1 MALPIVH
8 STAGYLVHRL
18 DRRRTPWAGPAR
30 ALAFM
35 AIGNLPDIDFLLGFV
50 LGTPG
55 AFHRGISHTVLAA
68 LVFAVLG
75 ATVAWWRRWDEWG
88 PAFLLC
94 FAGYASHLLVD
105 AFTIDQ
111 RGPAGAQFFWPLSDA
126 YYISPVTVFGEVI
139 IDGRSRLGFVR
150 SILAWPTVGVLAREA
165 LFALTALASVRL
177 FEIVRGR
184 RPSEETHALGDLVEG
199 AEEDPA

>member
-8 STAGYLVHRL
+8 STAGYLVQRL
-18 DRRRTPWAGPAR
+18 DRRGTPWAGATR

-35 AIGNLPDIDFLLGFV
+35 AIGNLPDIDFLVGFV
-50 LGTPG
+50 LGRPG

-68 LVFAVLG
+68 FVFGVLG
-75 ATVAWWRRWDEWG
+75 ATIAWRRRWDRWA

-111 RGPAGAQFFWPLSDA
+111 RGPAGAQFFWPFSDA
-126 YYISPVTVFGEVI
+126 YYISPVTIFGEII

-150 SILAWPTVGVLAREA
+150 SILAWPTVGVLAREVLFTLAA
-165 LFALTALASVRL
+165 LMAVHLLEMARNDRRAEGEPALADVRKR
-177 FEIVRGR
+177 V
-184 RPSEETHALGDLVEG
+184 
-199 AEEDPA
+199 EEDPA

>member
-8 STAGYLVHRL
+8 STAGYLVQRL
-18 DRRRTPWAGPAR
+18 DRRRTPWAVPTR

-35 AIGNLPDIDFLLGFV
+35 VIGNLPDIDFLVGFV
-50 LGTPG
+50 LGRPG

-68 LVFAVLG
+68 LVFGVLG
-75 ATVAWWRRWDEWG
+75 ATVARWRRWDGWW

-126 YYISPVTVFGEVI
+126 YYISPVTIFGEII

-150 SILAWPTVGVLAREA
+150 SILAWPTVGVLVREA
-165 LFALTALASVRL
+165 LFALATLASVRL
-177 FEIVRGR
+177 FERMR
-184 RPSEETHALGDLVEG
+184 STPRNEEKPVLAALGER